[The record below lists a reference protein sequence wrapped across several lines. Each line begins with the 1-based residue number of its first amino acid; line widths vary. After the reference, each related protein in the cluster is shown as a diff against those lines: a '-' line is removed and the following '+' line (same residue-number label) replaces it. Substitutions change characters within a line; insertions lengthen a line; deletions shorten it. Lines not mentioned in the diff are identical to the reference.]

1 MANSDLIDKEYLMAV
16 VEHLCRFIKTEIDNI
31 EVDEVLNAFSKNP
44 IANKAVYDAL
54 LEKVDKIEGKGL
66 STNDYTTADKE
77 KLDNIENNAEVNV
90 RSDWNEDDDTN
101 DAYILNKPDIP
112 TKTSDLTNDS
122 DYVSDSNYVH
132 TDNNYTTSEKNK
144 LSSVETNAEANVQSD
159 WNEANSNSDAYIKNK
174 PSIYTQTEI
183 NDLIT
188 DFITNTVDNLVNYY
202 KKSETYTQT
211 EVNALIAQASMGLF
225 VVAPTLP
232 TASADTINKI
242 YLTPSPNPE
251 ETNIKDEYITVLE
264 NNVYKWEII
273 GSTKIDLSGYVKSIT
288 VNGNTYYVDPTS
300 TNITLADYYT
310 KDEIDILL
318 QDILN
323 RLMTLETV
331 VSNIL
336 EKISDDDGW
345 ATYQQEQDSIDEIFG
360 TVYLIT
366 ESGIRLQTENNEDI
380 VLA

>member
-31 EVDEVLNAFSKNP
+31 EVDEVLNAISKNP

-54 LEKVDKIEGKGL
+54 LEKVDKIDGKGL

-77 KLDNIENNAEVNV
+77 KLDNIEYNAEV
-90 RSDWNEDDDTN
+90 
-101 DAYILNKPDIP
+101 
-112 TKTSDLTNDS
+112 
-122 DYVSDSNYVH
+122 
-132 TDNNYTTSEKNK
+132 
-144 LSSVETNAEANVQSD
+144 NVQSD
-159 WNEANSNSDAYIKNK
+159 WNEANSNDDAYIKNK

-183 NDLIT
+183 NDLIA

-242 YLTPSPNPE
+242 YLIPSPNPE
-251 ETNIKDEYITVLE
+251 EQNIKDEYITVLE
-264 NNVYKWEII
+264 NDVYKWEII
-273 GSTKIDLSGYVKSIT
+273 GSTKIDLSGYVKSII

-310 KDEIDILL
+310 KDEIDVLF

-323 RLMTLETV
+323 KLTALETV
-331 VSNIL
+331 ISSIW
-336 EKISDDDGW
+336 EKMADDGGW

-360 TVYLIT
+360 TVYFVT
-366 ESGIRLQTENNEDI
+366 EGGVRLQTENDEDI